1 MSKRELRNLENLEA
15 GYRNDIEVYCAR
27 IWERYG
33 SRFLGALLFGSLV
46 RGQARPYETL
56 ESDIDLIVLI
66 EGLPPLSQRIVEKIE
81 VERNLHTLVRA
92 IWMTPEDLEGH
103 LKAKAGYVLDAF
115 DEGILLYD
123 QDGFLSESRR
133 KLVEELREKGV
144 VKTDRWWSFPVKAGE
159 EYTY

>member
-1 MSKRELRNLENLEA
+1 MSKPELRNLENLPG
-15 GYRNDIEVYCAR
+15 GYRSDIEIYCAR

-33 SRFLGALLFGSLV
+33 SRFLGALLFGSLA
-46 RGQARPYETL
+46 RGEAHPYETL

-66 EGLPPLSQRIVEKIE
+66 DGLPPLSQRIVEKIE
-81 VERNLHTLVRA
+81 VEKNLHTLVRA
-92 IWMTPEDLEGH
+92 VWMTPQDLEGH
-103 LKAKAGYVLDAF
+103 IKAKAGYVLDAF

-123 QDGFLSESRR
+123 RDGFLSESRR
-133 KLVEELREKGV
+133 KLAEELEKKGV